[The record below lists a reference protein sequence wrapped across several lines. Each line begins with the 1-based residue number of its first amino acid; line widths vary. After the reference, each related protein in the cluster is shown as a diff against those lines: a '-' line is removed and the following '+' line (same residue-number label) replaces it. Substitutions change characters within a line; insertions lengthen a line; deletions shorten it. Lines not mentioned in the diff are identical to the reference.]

1 MVALHIHEPAF
12 NSYLT
17 DEYQLRLSIGTEGV
31 AYIVT
36 DAQQHILVWE
46 AHPWETPI
54 PPAQLHKRVQAL
66 VRQDAV
72 LQSSFAQT
80 TAIINFAQTVL
91 VPTEWFEAWETDHY
105 LAHTIGEED
114 NDAIS
119 RTDLYA
125 PYAVQLAY
133 ALPQSLLY
141 ALGTCFPK
149 VAVQHCHTHILRAA
163 QYMATRKQQLCV
175 YALVRTGSL
184 TVAVVDA
191 ERLYLLNTYSYQTT
205 KDFLYFILL
214 VFQQLQ
220 LPQKTTPLVLAG
232 ELLPESEIFATLATY
247 IKHIDWA
254 ERPPD
259 CKIGAVAQAQIA
271 PHFLNDLLFSEQ
283 LAVSR

>member
-1 MVALHIHEPAF
+1 MVALHIHEPTF

-17 DEYQLRLSIGTEGV
+17 DDYQLRLSIGTDGV

-36 DAQQHILVWE
+36 DAQHDVLVWE
-46 AHPWETPI
+46 AHPWEARMPV
-54 PPAQLHKRVQAL
+54 AQLHKRVQAL

-80 TAIINFAQTVL
+80 TVIINFPQTVL
-91 VPTEWFEAWETDHY
+91 VPTDWFEAWETDTY
-105 LAHTIGEED
+105 LTQTIGDEGVEEV
-114 NDAIS
+114 S
-119 RTDLYA
+119 RTDVFA

-133 ALPQSLLY
+133 TLPQSLLY

-149 VAVQHCHTHILRAA
+149 VQVQHSHTHILRAA

-175 YALVRTGSL
+175 YVMVRTGSL

-220 LPQKTTPLVLAG
+220 LSQNTTPLILAG
-232 ELLPESEIFATLATY
+232 ELLPESEIFTTLATY

-259 CKIGAVAQAQIA
+259 CKIGTVAQAQIA
-271 PHFLNDLLFSEQ
+271 PHFWNDLLFCEQ
-283 LAVSR
+283 